1 MNKKE
6 NPNGISSPRALE
18 KKSTRARVVKCVKVH
33 EYENTHAKRKSG
45 EKKHIYEKRYLPALI
60 FFLSANPKLNSSI
73 SIFFFVTTTTN
84 RRNEKK
90 SNRGGR
96 SVYLFIYFDI
106 KKIFCF
112 FSTEKKVVPGEI
124 FFEKEK
130 IGRKRKFSSFLAHT
144 PLLYTHTSRIC
155 FKVAPCTLV
164 RYTH

>member
-96 SVYLFIYFDI
+96 SVYLFISTHQKNLLLFFNRKKSGSRRDI
-106 KKIFCF
+106 F
-112 FSTEKKVVPGEI
+112 
-124 FFEKEK
+124 
-130 IGRKRKFSSFLAHT
+130 RKRENWPQAEI
-144 PLLYTHTSRIC
+144 LLILGSHPSLIYTYISDL
-155 FKVAPCTLV
+155 F
-164 RYTH
+164 